1 MLKKLTCLNLCCWL
15 ALLCS
20 SCVTVPDAP
29 KIIQDA
35 QAESS
40 AIEIQANNISVPDQ
54 KAEKIIDHI
63 AAKASTDELLE
74 KHLVIEQA
82 IADSPLIAGNQVDL
96 VFDGEQTFNAIYR
109 AINHAKRNINLEYFI
124 FEDIQFEQ
132 TDLKTLLIKKAA
144 QGVQV
149 CVIYDAF
156 GSVSTPP
163 ELFEELKQ
171 HGVKIHEF
179 HPLDLEHADKINQRD
194 HRKILV
200 ADGKIAIVGGVNL
213 SSTYQSKS
221 SLGMRSKVKAVTDVQ
236 QAHWKDT
243 NMVIQGPAVAEV
255 QKLFV
260 AHWDP
265 EQPID
270 QTHFYPVIDNKGKEL
285 VRVIG
290 SAPTKG
296 LPLYYATL
304 VSAIQHAEKEIYLS
318 SAYFVPTSD
327 QKKMLVQAAKRG
339 VDVNLLLPGVSDS
352 AVAMRVQHSHYEDLL
367 ENNIHIFESDT
378 EVLHAKTVTIDGVWS
393 VVGSSNFDYRS
404 AASNQE
410 IDVVILGTDTATS
423 LKQKFNQDIQKVKR
437 IDLATFKKRPLL
449 EKIKEKFYRIFQ
461 QYL

>member
-35 QAESS
+35 QAESGT
-40 AIEIQANNISVPDQ
+40 IEIKANNTSVPNQ
-54 KAEKIIDHI
+54 KAEKIIDHM

-109 AINHAKRNINLEYFI
+109 AINNAKRNINLEYFI
-124 FEDIQFEQ
+124 FENIQFEQ

-163 ELFEELKQ
+163 EFFKALKDN
-171 HGVKIHEF
+171 GVKMHEF
-179 HPLDLEHADKINQRD
+179 HPLGIENAAKLNQRD

-200 ADGKIAIVGGVNL
+200 VDGKLAIVGGVNL

-221 SLGMRSKVKAVTDVQ
+221 NLGMRANTITDVN

-243 NMVIQGPAVAEV
+243 NLVIQGPVVAEV
-255 QKLFV
+255 QKLFL
-260 AHWDP
+260 AHWDT
-265 EQPID
+265 QQTID
-270 QTHFYPVIDNKGKEL
+270 QTYFFPVIDNKGKEL

-290 SAPTKG
+290 SAPAKG
-296 LPLYYATL
+296 MPLYYATL

-318 SAYFVPTSD
+318 SAYFVPTHD
-327 QKKMLVQAAKRG
+327 QKAMLIQAAKRG
-339 VDVNLLLPGVSDS
+339 VEVHLLLPGISDS
-352 AVAMRVQHSHYEDLL
+352 AVAIRVQHSHYEDLL
-367 ENNIHIFESDT
+367 EHNIHIYESNA
-378 EVLHAKTVTIDGVWS
+378 EILHAKTVTMDGVWS

-404 AASNQE
+404 AASNHE
-410 IDVVILGTDTATS
+410 IDIVVLGTTTAAA
-423 LKQKFNQDIQKVKR
+423 LKEKFKQDVQKAKQ
-437 IDLATFKKRPLL
+437 IDLATFKQRPLL
-449 EKIKEKFYRIFQ
+449 EKVKEKFYRVFQ

>member
-1 MLKKLTCLNLCCWL
+1 MMKPLTFLNACVWIAYMCC
-15 ALLCS
+15 AG
-20 SCVTVPDAP
+20 CVSVPDAP
-29 KIIQDA
+29 KMIQDA
-35 QAESS
+35 HAQTDTV
-40 AIEIQANNISVPDQ
+40 EIQANNQTVSDK
-54 KAEKIIDHI
+54 KAEKIIDNI
-63 AAKASTDELLE
+63 ATKTNTEDLLK
-74 KHLVIEQA
+74 KHLAIEQT
-82 IADSPLIAGNQVDL
+82 IASSPLVAGNQVDL

-109 AINHAKRNINLEYFI
+109 AINNAKYQINLEYFI
-124 FEDIQFEQ
+124 FENIQFKE

-156 GSVSTPP
+156 GSVTTPP
-163 ELFEELKQ
+163 ELFKELKD

-179 HPLDLEHADKINQRD
+179 HPFDIENVSKINQRD

-200 ADGKIAIVGGVNL
+200 SDGKLAIVGGVNL

-221 SLGMRSKVKAVTDVQ
+221 NLGMREKSITDVQ

-260 AHWDP
+260 AHWDSK
-265 EQPID
+265 QSID
-270 QTHFYPVIDNKGKEL
+270 QSHFYPVIDNKGKEL

-304 VSAIQHAEKEIYLS
+304 VSAIQQAEKEIFLS

-327 QKKMLVQAAKRG
+327 QKKMLIKAAKRG

-410 IDVVILGTDTATS
+410 IDVVILGTDTATA

-437 IDLATFKKRPLL
+437 IDLATFRKRPLL
-449 EKIKEKFYRIFQ
+449 EKVKEKFYRIFQ

>member
-1 MLKKLTCLNLCCWL
+1 MIKKLTCLNLCCWL

-20 SCVTVPDAP
+20 SCVSVPDAP
-29 KIIQDA
+29 KIIQNA

-40 AIEIQANNISVPDQ
+40 TIEIQANNTHVPDQ

-63 AAKASTDELLE
+63 AAKASAEELLE

-96 VFDGEQTFNAIYR
+96 VFDGEQTFDAIYR
-109 AINHAKRNINLEYFI
+109 AINGAKHQINLEYFI
-124 FEDIQFEQ
+124 LENIQFKQ
-132 TDLKTLLIKKAA
+132 TDLKTLLTHKVA

-149 CVIYDAF
+149 CIIYDAF

-163 ELFEELKQ
+163 EFFKALKDS
-171 HGVKIHEF
+171 GIKMHEF
-179 HPLDLEHADKINQRD
+179 HPLGIEHAAKINQRD

-200 ADGKIAIVGGVNL
+200 VDGKLAIVGGVNL

-221 SLGMRSKVKAVTDVQ
+221 NLGMRAKAITDVN

-255 QKLFV
+255 QKLFL
-260 AHWDP
+260 AHWDT
-265 EQPID
+265 QQTID
-270 QTHFYPVIDNKGKEL
+270 QAYFFPAIDNKGKEL

-290 SAPTKG
+290 SAPAKG
-296 LPLYYATL
+296 MPLYYATL

-318 SAYFVPTSD
+318 SAYFVPTHD
-327 QKKMLVQAAKRG
+327 QKTMLIAAAKRG
-339 VDVNLLLPGVSDS
+339 VDVHLLLPGISDS
-352 AVAMRVQHSHYEDLL
+352 AVAIRVQHSHYEDLL
-367 ENNIHIFESDT
+367 ENNIHIYESNA
-378 EVLHAKTVTIDGVWS
+378 EILHAKTVTMDGVWS

-404 AASNQE
+404 AASNHE
-410 IDVVILGTDTATS
+410 IDIVVLGTTTAAA
-423 LKQKFNQDIQKVKR
+423 LKQKFKQDVQKAKP
-437 IDLATFKKRPLL
+437 IDLATFKQRPLL
-449 EKIKEKFYRIFQ
+449 EKIKEKFYRVFQ

>member
-1 MLKKLTCLNLCCWL
+1 MMKPLTFLNACVWV
-15 ALLCS
+15 AYLCS
-20 SCVTVPDAP
+20 AGCVSVPDAP
-29 KIIQDA
+29 KMIQDA
-35 QAESS
+35 HAQTDTVD
-40 AIEIQANNISVPDQ
+40 IQANNHTMSDQ
-54 KAEKIIDHI
+54 KAEKIIDNI
-63 AAKASTDELLE
+63 ATKSNTEDLLK
-74 KHLVIEQA
+74 KHLAIEQA
-82 IADSPLIAGNQVDL
+82 IADSPLTAGNQVDL

-109 AINHAKRNINLEYFI
+109 AINNAKYQINLEYFI
-124 FEDIQFEQ
+124 FENIQFKE
-132 TDLKTLLIKKAA
+132 TDLKTLLIRKVA

-163 ELFEELKQ
+163 ELFQSLKEN
-171 HGVKIHEF
+171 GVKIHEF
-179 HPLDLEHADKINQRD
+179 HPLDIENASKINQRD

-200 ADGKIAIVGGVNL
+200 ADGKLAIVGGVNL

-221 SLGMRSKVKAVTDVQ
+221 NLGMREKSITDVQ

-265 EQPID
+265 KQTID
-270 QTHFYPVIDNKGKEL
+270 QTHFYPTIENKGKEL

-327 QKKMLVQAAKRG
+327 QKKMLVKAAKRG

-352 AVAMRVQHSHYEDLL
+352 AVAMMVQHSHYEDLL
-367 ENNIHIFESDT
+367 ENNIHIYESDT
-378 EVLHAKTVTIDGVWS
+378 EVLHAKTVTMDGVWS

-410 IDVVILGTDTATS
+410 IDVVILGTNTAAA

-449 EKIKEKFYRIFQ
+449 EKIKEKFYSIFQ